1 MKYNEKHEQIQR
13 EGDIKKLMENLT
25 DTINK
30 LLHSKSELVSFQL
43 AYDNVYKLAKHN
55 KQNEVLELI
64 DQKLSN
70 FVNSVLEEKQSLTLK
85 HICEALVQIK
95 SISERLT
102 QICLFLDLNY
112 CQKTQNMPLSKRF
125 HRLIFS
131 TIIQRVNTLKSIA
144 KGAFQMRLG
153 NEQEFT
159 NTLELLGK
167 IDEKEEFME
176 KHLIPHYIP
185 LIKQHYKQLA

>member
-70 FVNSVLEEKQSLTLK
+70 FVNSVLEEK
-85 HICEALVQIK
+85 
-95 SISERLT
+95 
-102 QICLFLDLNY
+102 
-112 CQKTQNMPLSKRF
+112 
-125 HRLIFS
+125 
-131 TIIQRVNTLKSIA
+131 
-144 KGAFQMRLG
+144 
-153 NEQEFT
+153 
-159 NTLELLGK
+159 
-167 IDEKEEFME
+167 
-176 KHLIPHYIP
+176 
-185 LIKQHYKQLA
+185 